1 MGPPPHAPPGP
12 SGASAEPVRL
22 VSRVAGEQVDGPSV
36 AWGRATALA
45 VAAVGAEG
53 GSNRPDA
60 RAAEWGEPTTSARS
74 KSPWRRRGWPVDSRN
89 RSGGPFSGPWRSG
102 ARTGSLES
110 CSSMAAAVLRACR
123 MLGCQERM
131 MFWNMYMFGDM
142 HVFRGT

>member
-1 MGPPPHAPPGP
+1 MRFRGLLGLRR
-12 SGASAEPVRL
+12 SRFGWS
-22 VSRVAGEQVDGPSV
+22 SRVAGEQVDGPSV

-53 GSNRPDA
+53 GPNRPGA

-74 KSPWRRRGWPVDSRN
+74 KSPWRRRGRTVDSRN
-89 RSGGPFSGPWRSG
+89 RSGGPFSGPWRPG

-110 CSSMAAAVLRACR
+110 CSSTAAAVLRACR

-131 MFWNMYMFGDM
+131 MFWNMYMLWSAYM
-142 HVFRGT
+142 LRGA